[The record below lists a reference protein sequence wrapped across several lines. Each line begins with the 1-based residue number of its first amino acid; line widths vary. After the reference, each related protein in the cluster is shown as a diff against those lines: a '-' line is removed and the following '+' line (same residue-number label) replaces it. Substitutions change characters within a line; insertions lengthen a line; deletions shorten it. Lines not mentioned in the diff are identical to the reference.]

1 MAYHAYQSFKSEEV
15 TPERCHRLGV
25 ELAKR
30 MWDEEYQVLETT
42 HFNTGTYHNHFV
54 VNSIG
59 LWDGRKFN
67 CGKRASYQFHQL
79 SDDLCRE
86 YHLSTIQNPK
96 GKTPRSIYFAE
107 RNGEPTRYNLMRE
120 AVDAALC
127 RISVSYTHLDVYKR
141 QALTSVPSAIQT
153 GSLVS
158 GSLRITVTLA
168 RGKPF
173 L

>member
-67 CGKRASYQFHQL
+67 CGKRACYQFHQL

-96 GKTPRSIYFAE
+96 GKTPRSIYFAD

-127 RISVSYTHLDVYKR
+127 RISSMTLEYVFSVVAQNSGQCLQVY
-141 QALTSVPSAIQT
+141 SV
-153 GSLVS
+153 G
-158 GSLRITVTLA
+158 
-168 RGKPF
+168 
-173 L
+173 

>member
-1 MAYHAYQSFKSEEV
+1 
-15 TPERCHRLGV
+15 
-25 ELAKR
+25 
-30 MWDEEYQVLETT
+30 MWPTT
-42 HFNTGTYHNHFV
+42 HTRVSSPKKSLRSGATGWAWNWQNGCGMRNTKCLRPPTSIPAPTYHNHFV

-67 CGKRASYQFHQL
+67 CGKRAFYQFHKL

-127 RISVSYTHLDVYKR
+127 RISSMTLEYVFSVVAQNSGQCLQVY
-141 QALTSVPSAIQT
+141 SV
-153 GSLVS
+153 G
-158 GSLRITVTLA
+158 
-168 RGKPF
+168 
-173 L
+173 